1 MLPTIRKT
9 GSYGIPL
16 EAKATIQALQTE
28 LLKSRPRMAKVLK
41 LCHAGFSKRESAR
54 MLGFG
59 ETTIRKETAIL
70 EKCGYDVQVKPV
82 GTQLDL
88 FGGE

>member
-9 GSYGIPL
+9 GSYGVPL
-16 EAKATIQALQTE
+16 EAKATIQALQSE
-28 LLKSRPRMAKVLK
+28 LLKSRPRMHKVLK
-41 LCHAGFSKRESAR
+41 LRGAGFSKRETAK

-59 ETTIRKETAIL
+59 ETTIRKEMAII
-70 EKCGYDVQVKPV
+70 EKCGYHVGPV